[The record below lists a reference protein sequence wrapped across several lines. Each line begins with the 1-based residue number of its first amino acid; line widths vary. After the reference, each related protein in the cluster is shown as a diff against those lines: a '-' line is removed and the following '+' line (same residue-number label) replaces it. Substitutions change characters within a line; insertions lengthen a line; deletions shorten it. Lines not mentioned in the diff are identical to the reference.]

1 MSTPW
6 GSFQGRTPQLQ
17 PQPPLGQ
24 RDTHNNPSNASL
36 PAPPVSGMRYA
47 PIAPFGGFDGQD
59 KSPEKR
65 RNNRACDE
73 CRRKKIKCQ
82 TAEGAR
88 TCKNCIAYEKGCT
101 YNTRYL
107 KKRGPP
113 RGYIGLLENRLK
125 RIEGLIDGIS
135 SSAIAS
141 NDSSTSKRPAASDDP
156 TTSTIDDQHVDKKTK
171 PNNDKTSI
179 TERNTR
185 WLLDRL
191 KNTHLTSEG
200 RFYSGYSMTHI
211 INTEKFEE
219 FKKNN
224 LSSYGIDIQHSKN
237 SDYFH
242 MKRIESFD
250 DKRKEQIRELLSLGV
265 IKSRDAIMNIDDWI
279 FKVAGI
285 DRSLSDRLLKVYFAY
300 IHPLLPVINK
310 TAFLEE
316 YRGIRATFPAATLLN
331 AIYGASVRYVN
342 NCIKF
347 NDWQRLDNGR
357 EWVFPHNFSEK
368 LFQNLIIFVKGRYNP
383 RLSTIQAIL
392 IAHNHSANVESW
404 TSGWLLNCISQDIG
418 LNRSTEGWSI
428 SEQEKQTRRMVW
440 ASGYVL
446 DRWFSAGTGRPL
458 TVFDEDCDE
467 LHPSENVSLDEVMD
481 TMTET
486 DQHLPRFPSLDKH
499 IAEKANDS
507 SIPMY
512 QPFVQL
518 LKLSEILGRILQ
530 CLYTPKAK
538 KHSAQYGSDAM
549 VAYLDDQLSKWRAA
563 LPPLLEISSAGE
575 RTMQSKEHHP
585 LLSMSGLICMS
596 YCTLL
601 ILLHRPF
608 IEKEPHNNKNSK
620 MSSRSSLTICTSA
633 AIRIVEVSESMHYR
647 DFLMVSWGFA
657 LYPLFTA
664 ALIHIY
670 NSSNPDSIV
679 SDVAKSNLVRAL
691 AVVDK
696 LCLLSPMTM
705 NMSNILKKVIA
716 LSPIFV
722 NDPEFVAMV
731 NIKKSAVDSEG
742 LERVGDPYS
751 KPDDHTAADSPSHQ
765 HASAPNANQSAT
777 GSSLQDQW
785 FSHGSSSSR
794 PAAKDK
800 QPSIDQITAPA
811 WDEDWLSQLYTPTQ
825 PNFNLN
831 NEEPN
836 KQNISSVI
844 NATTQQQYQ
853 QQPSKV
859 DAYSIR
865 QFGFGADQIQQEAV
879 ANASSNQPQPQPS
892 YYKEVSP
899 LNANNN
905 EPLNP
910 SNTASSAP
918 STALFDYSDFSFP
931 YNYGSVMPTATNNTT
946 AIPAAN
952 AADNNSMPN
961 AWINNNHTANFIY
974 QNDPSALF
982 RYRPDN
988 PFWGIPSSMEADD
1001 WQAYLL
1007 PHQQEQQQRQQQQ
1020 EQ

>member
-6 GSFQGRTPQLQ
+6 GSFQGRASQLPSGNNVQ
-17 PQPPLGQ
+17 SSTSSPGSPLPGI
-24 RDTHNNPSNASL
+24 
-36 PAPPVSGMRYA
+36 RYA
-47 PIAPFGGFDGQD
+47 PIAPFGGSAEQG
-59 KSPEKR
+59 KPPEKR

-101 YNTRYL
+101 YNTSM

-135 SSAIAS
+135 SSAIT
-141 NDSSTSKRPAASDDP
+141 SSDPSTAKRLAASESASDV
-156 TTSTIDDQHVDKKTK
+156 DDQHVNKKTK
-171 PNNDKTSI
+171 PNDKTSMA
-179 TERNTR
+179 ERNTR

-191 KNTHLTSEG
+191 KNSHLTSEG
-200 RFYSGYSMTHI
+200 RFYSGYSMTRI
-211 INTEKFEE
+211 INTDKFEQ

-224 LSSYGIDIQHSKN
+224 LPSYGIDIQHSKN

-265 IKSRDAIMNIDDWI
+265 IKSRDAIMNINDWI

-331 AIYGASVRYVN
+331 AIYGASVRYVS
-342 NCIKF
+342 NCVKF

-368 LFQNLIIFVKGRYNP
+368 LFQNLIIFVKGKYNP

-404 TSGWLLNCISQDIG
+404 TSGWLLNCIAVRMSQDIG

-440 ASGYVL
+440 AAGYVL

-467 LHPSENVSLDEVMD
+467 LHPSESVSLDEVMD

-575 RTMQSKEHHP
+575 RAMQAKEHHP

-608 IEKEPHNNKNSK
+608 IEKESHSSKNSK

-633 AIRIVEVSESMHYR
+633 AIRIVEVSENMHYR
-647 DFLMVSWGFA
+647 DFLLVSWGFA

-696 LCLLSPMTM
+696 LCLLSPMTS

-731 NIKKSAVDSEG
+731 NIKKSAVDSQC
-742 LERVGDPYS
+742 LDRVGDPYS
-751 KPDDHTAADSPSHQ
+751 KPDHHTADSPSNQ
-765 HASAPNANQSAT
+765 QTLASDVNGTVANNLQEQWFDSSNNASAK
-777 GSSLQDQW
+777 G
-785 FSHGSSSSR
+785 
-794 PAAKDK
+794 K
-800 QPSIDQITAPA
+800 QPSIDNITVPV

-825 PNFNLN
+825 SNFNL
-831 NEEPN
+831 
-836 KQNISSVI
+836 
-844 NATTQQQYQ
+844 
-853 QQPSKV
+853 
-859 DAYSIR
+859 
-865 QFGFGADQIQQEAV
+865 
-879 ANASSNQPQPQPS
+879 
-892 YYKEVSP
+892 
-899 LNANNN
+899 
-905 EPLNP
+905 
-910 SNTASSAP
+910 
-918 STALFDYSDFSFP
+918 
-931 YNYGSVMPTATNNTT
+931 
-946 AIPAAN
+946 
-952 AADNNSMPN
+952 
-961 AWINNNHTANFIY
+961 
-974 QNDPSALF
+974 
-982 RYRPDN
+982 
-988 PFWGIPSSMEADD
+988 SSMV
-1001 WQAYLL
+1001 
-1007 PHQQEQQQRQQQQ
+1007 
-1020 EQ
+1020 

>member
-6 GSFQGRTPQLQ
+6 GSFQGRAPQQQ
-17 PQPPLGQ
+17 PHPPSGQ
-24 RDTHNNPSNASL
+24 RDTPIYPSSTSS
-36 PAPPVSGMRYA
+36 PVSPVPGMRYT
-47 PIAPFGGFDGQD
+47 PIAPFGGSAGQE
-59 KSPEKR
+59 KTPEKR

-101 YNTRYL
+101 YNTRY
-107 KKRGPP
+107 
-113 RGYIGLLENRLK
+113 IGLLENRLK

-141 NDSSTSKRPAASDDP
+141 SDSSTSKRPATCGDAANEME
-156 TTSTIDDQHVDKKTK
+156 DQHVGKKTK
-171 PNNDKTSI
+171 TNNDKTSI

-191 KNTHLTSEG
+191 KSTHLTSEG
-200 RFYSGYSMTHI
+200 RFYSGYSMSHI
-211 INTEKFEE
+211 INTDKFEE

-404 TSGWLLNCISQDIG
+404 TSGWLLNCIAVRMSQDIG
-418 LNRSTEGWSI
+418 LNRSTEGWTI

-467 LHPSENVSLDEVMD
+467 LHPSENVNLDEVMD

-608 IEKEPHNNKNSK
+608 IEKEPHNNKNSR

-751 KPDDHTAADSPSHQ
+751 KPDDHTPDSPAHQ
-765 HASAPNANQSAT
+765 HTSVPDANETVA
-777 GSSLQDQW
+777 SSLQDQW
-785 FSHGSSSSR
+785 FDHNSSSSGS
-794 PAAKDK
+794 AKDK
-800 QPSIDQITAPA
+800 KPSIGNVTAPA

-825 PNFNLN
+825 PNFNLHDD
-831 NEEPN
+831 ESN
-836 KQNISSVI
+836 KQNESSII

-865 QFGFGADQIQQEAV
+865 QFGFGVDQVQQGIATT
-879 ANASSNQPQPQPS
+879 SNQPQPQAC
-892 YYKEVSP
+892 YKEVSP

-905 EPLNP
+905 ASLNH
-910 SNTASSAP
+910 SNTTSSAP

-931 YNYGSVMPTATNNTT
+931 YNYGNVIPTATNTA
-946 AIPAAN
+946 AIPATN
-952 AADNNSMPN
+952 TDNSIPN
-961 AWINNNHTANFIY
+961 GWINNSNNVNFIY

-1020 EQ
+1020 